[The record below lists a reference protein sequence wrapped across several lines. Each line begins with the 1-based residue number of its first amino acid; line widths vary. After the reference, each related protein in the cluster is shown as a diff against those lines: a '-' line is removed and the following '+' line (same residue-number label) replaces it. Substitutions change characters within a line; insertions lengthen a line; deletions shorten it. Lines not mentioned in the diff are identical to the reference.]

1 MRNIIFN
8 EVSQEEW
15 VQLLRVGKFPHG
27 TYGDLEITQKHL
39 QEFKK
44 NFDDNV
50 RRVDL
55 AIDYFHNSDQ
65 DAAGWIKEVELRN
78 DDSEL
83 WIKPEWT
90 PKASQ
95 KLSDKEVRYISAD
108 FSFNYTDKE
117 ENKTYGATLFG
128 AGLTNRPHIKNMR
141 AILSEHFD
149 DDKVE
154 RVLSALKEQPIKQE
168 NKEMNFEEMLKEAGK
183 LSEDQKA
190 QLAEK
195 LGFSAKVNSKMSE
208 DSAKLSEEIETLKSE
223 KQSVERELAFT
234 KMLSEGKVVP
244 AQKEAFMK
252 NDMVAFASASQ
263 EINLEEK
270 GSDKEPEVKED
281 ESAQDKAEKE
291 LSEIMDKYVAGG
303 MSYAQASAKAISEN
317 PKLAE
322 AL

>member
-1 MRNIIFN
+1 MKNIIFN
-8 EVSQEEW
+8 EVTQDEW
-15 VQLLRVGKFPHG
+15 VQLLRLGKFPHAS
-27 TYGDLEITQKHL
+27 YGDLEITSQHL
-39 QEFKK
+39 QEFKR

-55 AIDYFHNSDQ
+55 AIDYFHNSSQ
-65 DAAGWIKEVELRN
+65 EAAGWIKEVELRN
-78 DDSEL
+78 DDTEL

-90 PKASQ
+90 PTAAK

-149 DDKVE
+149 CDKVD
-154 RVLSALKEQPIKQE
+154 RVMNAIE
-168 NKEMNFEEMLKEAGK
+168 NQQTENEMNFDEMLKSVAE

-195 LGFSAKVNSKMSE
+195 LGYSAKVNMTE
-208 DSAKLSEEIETLKSE
+208 DAAKLSEEIETLKSE
-223 KQSVERELAFT
+223 KDKAERELAFT
-234 KMLSEGKVVP
+234 KMLSEGKVIP
-244 AQKEAFMK
+244 AQKEAFMA
-252 NDMVAFASASQ
+252 NDMAAFAAAFA
-263 EINLEEK
+263 EVNLEES
-270 GSDKEPEVKED
+270 GSDKEQKSEQD
-281 ESAQDKAEKE
+281 ESDIEKAEKQLAE
-291 LSEIMDKYVAGG
+291 AMEKYVADG
-303 MSYAQASAKAISEN
+303 MSYQEASAKAIFEN

-322 AL
+322 IL